1 MQTQAPFTIKSTIGR
16 GRARPV
22 VKSSTISHPQTLA
35 SRQGDRGGVPSFE
48 PAREQFS
55 DASTVTVTADI
66 VLDQNNNQVNNIY
79 CVNSVYP
86 MYRRYQKRRTVHF
99 IFNL

>member
-1 MQTQAPFTIKSTIGR
+1 MQTQAPFTMKSTIGR

-22 VKSSTISHPQTLA
+22 VKPSTISHPQTFA
-35 SRQGDRGGVPSFE
+35 SRQGDQGGVPSFE
-48 PAREQFS
+48 AAREQFA
-55 DASTVTVTADI
+55 DASAVTVTADI

-86 MYRRYQKRRTVHF
+86 MYRMYQKKCTVHF
-99 IFNL
+99 ILNL